1 MTTPTQPPSTRPAPP
16 AATPPDRSQLI
27 IDQPRLQGRTQRVVS
42 GTVTAVA
49 WFVWAY
55 LWLPLVTLVAWY
67 FGVRSFVR
75 EVFIPDSS
83 TVVWTGVT
91 YLVVIFLLGVVLLTW
106 SRYNLRRFGGAE
118 RRAATPPLTAE
129 EVTAWFGISRE
140 TLATLHTGGS
150 LVVEHGPEGEVQGVR
165 VPDPSAGGPPG
176 GGPSDRETAAG
187 ETAAMGGEKELAG
200 T

>member
-1 MTTPTQPPSTRPAPP
+1 MTAPTSPPSTRPAPP
-16 AATPPDRSQLI
+16 TASLPDRSQLI

-42 GTVTAVA
+42 GAVTAVA

-91 YLVVIFLLGVVLLTW
+91 YLVVIFLLGVVLLAW

-118 RRAATPPLTAE
+118 RRSATAPLTAD

-140 TLATLHTGGS
+140 TLATLHAGGS
-150 LVVEHGPEGEVQGVR
+150 LLVEHGPEGEVRGVR
-165 VPDPSAGGPPG
+165 VGEPPAGDPAAGQ
-176 GGPSDRETAAG
+176 TAAG
-187 ETAAMGGEKELAG
+187 ETAAKGGEKELAG